1 MHINYKKRLLFESQ
15 LYINNSDAISF
26 SRSLDC
32 NGDPGTG
39 NGAEMKRDAVDT
51 KCPTNSHQPQISPKS
66 EMLGQKLGASQPQIA
81 VAQGTTL
88 WLSKR
93 NILVHC
99 KAVAQTGAKVIKFVH
114 VL

>member
-1 MHINYKKRLLFESQ
+1 MGQGWR
-15 LYINNSDAISF
+15 
-26 SRSLDC
+26 
-32 NGDPGTG
+32 
-39 NGAEMKRDAVDT
+39 RDAVDM
-51 KCPTNSHQPQISPKS
+51 KCPTNSHQPQIWPKS
-66 EMLGQKLGASQPQIA
+66 EVLEQELGASQQPQIA

-93 NILVHC
+93 SILVHC